1 MYLEKEFKLC
11 HLGILRDRIAV
22 TQTSSTE
29 VLSTQNIHTLQRQDD
44 PSRAYKVLIADLVG
58 LKFDA
63 SGRPNHSEVQAY
75 IKSKGG
81 EFYDRSLGKEDI
93 LEAGK
98 LHFFYQPDLSRD
110 QEILDQTANGQYDA
124 TIAAATFFPAGA
136 KFDLGGVRIGA
147 GTGNMGSASW
157 GGGNGEGGVAPLMNT
172 PSFNSRAT
180 AQMAMKALLK
190 VCPDLPVDEIHDKVV
205 AGTFDTGRNLCD
217 YPTERIES
225 KRIALIG
232 YGNIGRE
239 LAKLAQAFGMTVVIY
254 ARPAHQ
260 DWIES
265 EGFIYASTPV
275 AAARGAD
282 VISPHTGLGPLNAET
297 GLFSNAGLIDEQV
310 FEVMNPGSIVIN
322 YDRGEI
328 IDSAALDQ
336 ALTTGKVS
344 YAGIDADL
352 FIDASTGEFSG
363 PMVPYRAMEVH
374 HRGKMELLPH
384 AAADTEHLSRVQG
397 AKQAVD
403 QIYGVIQSRSVVN
416 LKGDLPEGYT
426 DAGSKTVNGVGKVTS
441 QAILQVGNDKQL
453 VSQLA
458 EMSEILATF
467 WRAMADADSDQSR
480 EDLTNGEGAS
490 LVMNINRTMVKLE
503 ALGLRGPY
511 AG

>member
-1 MYLEKEFKLC
+1 
-11 HLGILRDRIAV
+11 V
-22 TQTSSTE
+22 TQASSTE
-29 VLSTQNIHTLQRQDD
+29 TISTQNIRDLQRQDD
-44 PSRAYKVLIADLVG
+44 PNRAYKVLIADLVG
-58 LKFDA
+58 LKFDS
-63 SGRPNHSEVQAY
+63 SGRPDHSEVRDY
-75 IKSKGG
+75 IESKGG
-81 EFYDRSLGKEDI
+81 VFHDNA
-93 LEAGK
+93 LELHDFLKTDKLETGK
-98 LHFFYQPDLSRD
+98 LHFFYQPDLSRE
-110 QEILDQTANGQYDA
+110 QEILDKTANGQYDA
-124 TIAAATFFPAGA
+124 TIAAATFFPAAA

-157 GGGNGEGGVAPLMNT
+157 GGGNGEGGDAALMNT

-205 AGTFDTGRNLCD
+205 AGTFDTGRNLRD

-254 ARPAHQ
+254 ARPVHK

-275 AAARGAD
+275 EAARGAD
-282 VISPHTGLGPLNAET
+282 VISPHTGLGSLNAET
-297 GLFSNAGLIDEQV
+297 GLFGNAGLIDEQV

-328 IDSAALDQ
+328 IDAAALDQ
-336 ALTTGKVS
+336 ALTTGKIS

-352 FIDASTGEFSG
+352 FIDANTGEFSG
-363 PMVPYRAMEVH
+363 PMVPYREMEVR
-374 HRGKMELLPH
+374 HRRKMELLPH

-397 AKQAVD
+397 AMQAVD
-403 QIYGVIQSRSVVN
+403 QIYDAIQYRSVVN
-416 LKGDLPEGYT
+416 LKGDLPKGYT
-426 DAGSKTVNGVGKVTS
+426 DSGAKTVNGVGKVTR
-441 QAILQVGNDKQL
+441 QDIMKAGANNQVA
-453 VSQLA
+453 SELA
-458 EMSEILATF
+458 DMSAQMTAF
-467 WRAMADADSDQSR
+467 WKTMADANSEQQR
-480 EDLTNGEGAS
+480 EDLTKAKGAA
-490 LVMNINRTMVKLE
+490 LLMIINRTIIKLN

-511 AG
+511 SD

>member
-1 MYLEKEFKLC
+1 
-11 HLGILRDRIAV
+11 V
-22 TQTSSTE
+22 TQTSLTETPLTGESTTPE
-29 VLSTQNIHTLQRQDD
+29 NQTSQRQDD
-44 PSRAYKVLIADLVG
+44 TSRAYKVLIADLIG

-63 SGRPNHSEVQAY
+63 NGRPDHSEVQDY
-75 IKSKGG
+75 IESRDGVFHDG
-81 EFYDRSLGKEDI
+81 PLGQHDT
-93 LEAGK
+93 LETGK
-98 LHFFYQPDLSRD
+98 LHFFYQPDLSRE
-110 QEILDQTANGQYDA
+110 QEILDQTSEGQYDA
-124 TIAAATFFPAGA
+124 TIAAATFFPTAA

-157 GGGNGEGGVAPLMNT
+157 GGGNGEGGVAALMNT

-239 LAKLAQAFGMTVVIY
+239 LAKLAQAFGMTVVVY
-254 ARPAHQ
+254 ARPVHK

-265 EGFIYASTPV
+265 EGFLYASTPIE
-275 AAARGAD
+275 AARGAD
-282 VISPHTGLGPLNAET
+282 VISPHTGLGSLNAET
-297 GLFSNAGLIDEQV
+297 GLFSNAGLIDETV
-310 FEVMNPGSIVIN
+310 FEVMNSGSIVIN

-336 ALTTGKVS
+336 ALATGKVS

-397 AKQAVD
+397 AVQAVD
-403 QIYGVIQSRSVVN
+403 QIYGAIQYRSIVN

-426 DAGSKTVNGVGKVTS
+426 DAGAKTVNGVGKVTS
-441 QAILQVGNDKQL
+441 QVILQVASNKQL

-458 EMSEILATF
+458 DMSEQLASF
-467 WRAMADADSDQSR
+467 WRSMADSDTEQSR
-480 EDLTNGEGAS
+480 QERTECEGAA
-490 LVMNINRTMVKLE
+490 LVMNINRTIVKLE

>member
-1 MYLEKEFKLC
+1 
-11 HLGILRDRIAV
+11 V

-29 VLSTQNIHTLQRQDD
+29 SISTLNAQFPERQDD
-44 PSRAYKVLIADLVG
+44 PDLAYKVLIADLVG

-63 SGRPNHSEVQAY
+63 NGRPDHSEVQGY
-75 IKSKGG
+75 IESKGG
-81 EFYDRSLGKEDI
+81 VFHDNALGIHDV
-93 LEAGK
+93 LETGK
-98 LHFFYQPDLSRD
+98 LHFFYQPDLSRE
-110 QEILDQTANGQYDA
+110 QEILDQTGYGQYDA
-124 TIAAATFFPAGA
+124 TIAAATFFPAAA
-136 KFDLGGVRIGA
+136 KFHYGGVRIGA
-147 GTGNMGSASW
+147 GTGNMGSDSW
-157 GGGNGEGGVAPLMNT
+157 GGGNGEGGVAALMNT

-254 ARPAHQ
+254 ARSAHK

-275 AAARGAD
+275 EAARGAD
-282 VISPHTGLGPLNAET
+282 VISPHTGLGALNAAT

-310 FEVMNPGSIVIN
+310 LEVMNPGSIVIN

-328 IDSAALDQ
+328 IDSAALDR
-336 ALTTGKVS
+336 ALATGKVS

-352 FIDASTGEFSG
+352 FIDAVMGEFSG
-363 PMVPYRAMEVH
+363 PMVPYREMEVR

-397 AKQAVD
+397 AMQAVD
-403 QIYGVIQSRSVVN
+403 QIYDVIQYRSIVN

-426 DAGSKTVNGVGKVTS
+426 DAGAKTVNGVGKVTS
-441 QAILQVGNDKQL
+441 QVIVQVGSDKKL
-453 VSQLA
+453 ASQLA
-458 EMSEILATF
+458 DMSAQMAVF
-467 WRAMADADSDQSR
+467 WQAMADADSEQER
-480 EDLTNGEGAS
+480 EDLTKSEGAT
-490 LVMNINRTMVKLE
+490 LVININRTIVKLD
-503 ALGLRGPY
+503 ALGLCGPY

>member
-1 MYLEKEFKLC
+1 
-11 HLGILRDRIAV
+11 V
-22 TQTSSTE
+22 TQESSTE
-29 VLSTQNIHTLQRQDD
+29 ALPTEAMPTQNVLGPQRQDD

-63 SGRPNHSEVQAY
+63 SGRPDHSEVQSY
-75 IKSKGG
+75 IESKGG
-81 EFYDRSLGKEDI
+81 EFHDKALEIHDFLKTDKLETGKV
-93 LEAGK
+93 
-98 LHFFYQPDLSRD
+98 HFFYQPDLSRE
-110 QEILDQTANGQYDA
+110 QEILDQTAYGQYDA
-124 TIAAATFFPAGA
+124 TIAAATFFPAAA

-157 GGGNGEGGVAPLMNT
+157 GGGNGEGGVAALMNT

-190 VCPDLPVDEIHDKVV
+190 VCPDLPVDEIHDRVV

-225 KRIALIG
+225 KRMALIG

-239 LAKLAQAFGMTVVIY
+239 LAKLAQAFGMKVVIY
-254 ARPAHQ
+254 ARPAHK

-275 AAARGAD
+275 EAARGAD
-282 VISPHTGLGPLNAET
+282 VISPHTGLGSLNAET
-297 GLFSNAGLIDEQV
+297 GLFSNAGLIDDQV

-328 IDSAALDQ
+328 IDSAALDH
-336 ALTTGKVS
+336 ALATGKVS

-352 FIDASTGEFSG
+352 FIDANIGEFSG
-363 PMVPYRAMEVH
+363 PMVPYREMEVRH
-374 HRGKMELLPH
+374 QGKMELLPH

-397 AKQAVD
+397 AMQAVE
-403 QIYGVIQSRSVVN
+403 QIYDVIQYRSIVN

-426 DAGSKTVNGVGKVTS
+426 DAGAKTVNGVGKVTPLD
-441 QAILQVGNDKQL
+441 ILQAGVNNE
-453 VSQLA
+453 VVNQLA
-458 EMSEILATF
+458 DMTEQMAAF
-467 WRAMADADSDQSR
+467 WRAMADADSAQER
-480 EDLTNGEGAS
+480 EELTRAQGAA
-490 LVMNINRTMVKLE
+490 LVKNINRSIVKLD

>member
-1 MYLEKEFKLC
+1 M
-11 HLGILRDRIAV
+11 

-29 VLSTQNIHTLQRQDD
+29 ALSPQNIQTLQRKDD
-44 PSRAYKVLIADLVG
+44 PKRAYKVLIADLVG
-58 LKFDA
+58 LKFDVI
-63 SGRPNHSEVQAY
+63 GRPDHSEVQAY
-75 IKSKGG
+75 IESKGG
-81 EFYDRSLGKEDI
+81 EFHDRSLGKNDV
-93 LEAGK
+93 LETGK
-98 LHFFYQPDLSRD
+98 LHFFYQPDLSRE
-110 QEILDQTANGQYDA
+110 QEILDQTADGQYDA
-124 TIAAATFFPAGA
+124 TIAAATSLPEAA

-157 GGGNGEGGVAPLMNT
+157 GGGNGEGGVAALMNT

-190 VCPDLPVDEIHDKVV
+190 VCPDLPVDEMHDKVV
-205 AGTFDTGRNLCD
+205 AGTFDTGRNLCY

-239 LAKLAQAFGMTVVIY
+239 LAKLAQAFGMTVIIY
-254 ARPAHQ
+254 ARLVHK

-275 AAARGAD
+275 EAACGAD
-282 VISPHTGLGPLNAET
+282 VISVHTGLGSLNVET
-297 GLFSNAGLIDEQV
+297 GRFSNVGLIDEQV
-310 FEVMNPGSIVIN
+310 FEVMNPSSIVIN

-328 IDSAALDQ
+328 IDSEALDK
-336 ALTTGKVS
+336 ALTTGKIS

-363 PMVPYRAMEVH
+363 PMLPYRAMEVH

-397 AKQAVD
+397 AMQAVD
-403 QIYGVIQSRSVVN
+403 QIYDVIQYRSIVN
-416 LKGDLPEGYT
+416 LKGDLPESYT
-426 DAGSKTVNGVGKVTS
+426 DAGTKTVNGVGRVTS
-441 QAILQVGNDKQL
+441 QVILQVGGDKQL
-453 VSQLA
+453 VSKLA
-458 EMSEILATF
+458 DMLEKLALF
-467 WRAMADADSDQSR
+467 WRTMADADSEQSR
-480 EDLTNGEGAS
+480 EDLTKVEGGA
-490 LVMNINRTMVKLE
+490 LVMNINQIIVKLE

-511 AG
+511 AD

>member
-1 MYLEKEFKLC
+1 
-11 HLGILRDRIAV
+11 V

-29 VLSTQNIHTLQRQDD
+29 ALSTPNVQIRERQDD
-44 PSRAYKVLIADLVG
+44 PNLAYKVLIADLVG

-63 SGRPNHSEVQAY
+63 SGRPDHSQVQRY
-75 IKSKGG
+75 IETKGG
-81 EFYDRSLGKEDI
+81 VFHDNALGIHEV
-93 LEAGK
+93 LETGK
-98 LHFFYQPDLSRD
+98 LHFFYQPDLSRE
-110 QEILDQTANGQYDA
+110 QEILDQTGYGQYDA
-124 TIAAATFFPAGA
+124 TIAAATFFPAAA

-147 GTGNMGSASW
+147 GTGNMGSHSW
-157 GGGNGEGGVAPLMNT
+157 GGGNGEGGVAALMNT

-190 VCPDLPVDEIHDKVV
+190 VCPDLPVNEIHDKVV

-254 ARPAHQ
+254 ARPVHK

-275 AAARGAD
+275 EAARGAD
-282 VISPHTGLGPLNAET
+282 VISPHTGLGSLNAAT

-310 FEVMNPGSIVIN
+310 FKVMNSGSIVIN

-328 IDSAALDQ
+328 IDSASLDQ
-336 ALTTGKVS
+336 ALVTGKVS

-352 FIDASTGEFSG
+352 FIDTDTGKFSG
-363 PMVPYRAMEVH
+363 PMVPYREMEVR

-397 AKQAVD
+397 AMQAVD
-403 QIYGVIQSRSVVN
+403 QIYDVIQYRSIVN
-416 LKGDLPEGYT
+416 LKGDLPTGYT
-426 DAGSKTVNGVGKVTS
+426 DAGAITVNGVGKVTS
-441 QAILQVGNDKQL
+441 QVILKVGSDKKL
-453 VSQLA
+453 ANQLA
-458 EMSEILATF
+458 DMSAQMAVF
-467 WRAMADADSDQSR
+467 WQSMADADSEQER
-480 EDLTNGEGAS
+480 EELTKSGAAS
-490 LVMNINRTMVKLE
+490 LVININRTIAKLD